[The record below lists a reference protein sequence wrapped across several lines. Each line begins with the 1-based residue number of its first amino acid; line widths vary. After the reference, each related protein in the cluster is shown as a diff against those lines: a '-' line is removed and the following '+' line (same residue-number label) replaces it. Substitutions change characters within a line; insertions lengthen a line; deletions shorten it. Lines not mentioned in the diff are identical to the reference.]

1 MRTPKRAIAYLLN
14 IIPIA
19 SMLIAPAMTFA
30 QDENTSLTRRSWGY
44 VFAGTQKH
52 EKYSFDPTA
61 PYDFK
66 VDSTFQFSRAG
77 GGWEW
82 LTSEAW
88 QSAWKALAGTA
99 EQSRRLTSPTT
110 LRICRGLAEL

>member
-44 VFAGTQKH
+44 VFAGAQKG

-82 LTSEAW
+82 LTY
-88 QSAWKALAGTA
+88 
-99 EQSRRLTSPTT
+99 
-110 LRICRGLAEL
+110 RGLAIGVEGAGRNGRAESSVNVSYHFKD